1 MSMRVWLRG
10 PRLPFGLRAGISLP
24 LSDIIRSRPQRQTGA
39 AASPSNLSYVYVIA
53 SKTGTVKVGYST
65 NPQMRLAS
73 LQTASPDQLRLA
85 DVLATDIDGRMIEA
99 EAHRI
104 LDRHRLAG
112 EWFDVSPDVAFEAV
126 RQAALNL
133 GLPVA
138 LTDSDRL
145 ADAVRSG
152 VTSLSDI
159 PPNRPSA
166 SLRFFFYLSLMLGC
180 MMAACILIAAGTDDH
195 MTSNG
200 PLPIIIMLIGMAGPF
215 FFIASRLD
223 RRLRPTPVTT
233 SETNLQTTP

>member
-1 MSMRVWLRG
+1 M
-10 PRLPFGLRAGISLP
+10 P
-24 LSDIIRSRPQRQTGA
+24 LSDLTGRRQQQRISPPQ
-39 AASPSNLSYVYVIA
+39 SSSNLSYIYVIA

-85 DVLATDIDGRMIEA
+85 NVLATDIDGRMIEA

-104 LDRHRLAG
+104 LDPHRLAG

-138 LTDSDRL
+138 LTDSEGL
-145 ADAVRSG
+145 AEAVRSG
-152 VTSLSDI
+152 ATSLGDVPRS
-159 PPNRPSA
+159 RPSGV
-166 SLRFFFYLSLMLGC
+166 LRFFFYISLMLGC
-180 MMAACILIAAGTDDH
+180 MMAACILIVAATEAQ
-195 MTSNG
+195 MMKNG

-215 FFIASRLD
+215 FFIASRLA
-223 RRLRPTPVTT
+223 RQLRPAPIPVP
-233 SETNLQTTP
+233 ETNLQTIP